1 MIMITTDESGLSAC
15 LHVMAFDVHQS
26 VRVKSN
32 NIIYILDINIIRI
45 VMSMLS
51 RHPCLTLCDPVDC
64 SCQAPLSMG
73 FSRQE
78 HWRGLPCLP
87 PGDVPHPGIEPRSLS
102 SPALASGFF
111 TTSNIVIIIL

>member
-1 MIMITTDESGLSAC
+1 MTTTDESGLPAC
-15 LHVMAFDVHQS
+15 SHVTAFDAHQS
-26 VRVKSN
+26 VRTKSN
-32 NIIYILDINIIRI
+32 SIVYILDISIIRI

-78 HWRGLPCLP
+78 YWRGLPCPP

-102 SPALASGFF
+102 SPALARGFF
-111 TTSNIVIIIL
+111 TTSSIVITIL